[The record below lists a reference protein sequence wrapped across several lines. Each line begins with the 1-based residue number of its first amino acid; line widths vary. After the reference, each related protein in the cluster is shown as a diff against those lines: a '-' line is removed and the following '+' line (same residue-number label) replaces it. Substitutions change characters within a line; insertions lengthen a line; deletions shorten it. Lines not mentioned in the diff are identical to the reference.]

1 MMAMTLKVGFDFL
14 KRCPMLINVGHPI
27 YSELVSDKFTVD
39 NLGEVSNIVKSNVL
53 PLEMIEWSCMPQ
65 RFLQDSN
72 QDRPERFT
80 LLEHAVH
87 AYDMELLKF
96 LIELGAEQQALAAEE
111 EDDQTCYT
119 IKSSAFLAAI
129 QHGRTAILAEM
140 IRVSPSLWFLVFIL
154 LFW

>member
-1 MMAMTLKVGFDFL
+1 MMAMTTKVGFDFL
-14 KRCPMLINVGHPI
+14 KRCSMLIDAGLPI

-65 RFLQDSN
+65 RFLQSSK
-72 QDRPERFT
+72 QDRTDRFT

-87 AYDMELLKF
+87 ANDMELLRFIIK
-96 LIELGAEQQALAAEE
+96 LGAEQQALAAEE

-119 IKSSAFLAAI
+119 INSSVFFAAI
-129 QHGRTAILAEM
+129 KRGRTAMLAEM
-140 IRVSPSLWFLVFIL
+140 IKVRFSPCCLVFG
-154 LFW
+154 